1 MDHLV
6 DYIQWMGDLP
16 FSALPFNEADALVLC
31 MLSYYD
37 LSPLFPENGAGPI
50 PVSKTL
56 RLIEEDK
63 VRVMLVG
70 RDRGFRRI
78 LECAARSRRYGEL
91 QMRDYV
97 DLYRQ
102 EPPLQF
108 SAVTFS
114 STKFCFVAYRGTDDS
129 LAGWEEDFM
138 ISFTVTE
145 AQKLAA
151 DYLQRAMKRRRPIM
165 IGGHSK
171 GGNLALFAACQL
183 TDEQWNK
190 VEHLYL
196 LDGPGICPEV
206 MDDSCVKRID
216 PKTTKILPAFSIV
229 GKLFEPQI
237 SDSRIV
243 QSSASGFVQHS
254 LDTWGID
261 HGKLLLAEGPTPR
274 SVWINE
280 LLSRWIGGISQE
292 DRVVF
297 VQELFDA
304 LAANGAASFDDIEEG
319 GVGGFEAILLKLLGS
334 SEVTKKTITDLPKRF
349 ILGDYYDAITQK
361 GFSVWLKDS
370 IQSLQTQVMDLRSE
384 KQPSQNEGPDGTE

>member
-6 DYIQWMGDLP
+6 DYIQWMGELS

-37 LSPLFPENGAGPI
+37 LTPLFPESGSGPV
-50 PVSKTL
+50 PVRQAL

-70 RDRGFRRI
+70 RDRGFRKI
-78 LECAARSRRYGEL
+78 LDCAARSRRYGEL
-91 QMRDYV
+91 LMRDYV
-97 DLYRQ
+97 DRYRQ

-108 SAVTFS
+108 SAVTFCAP
-114 STKFCFVAYRGTDDS
+114 KFCFVAYRGTDDS

-145 AQKLAA
+145 AQRLAA
-151 DYLQRAMKRRRPIM
+151 DYLRRAVRRKKPFY

-171 GGNLALFAACQL
+171 GSNLALFAACQL
-183 TDEQWNK
+183 EDEAWAR
-190 VEHLYL
+190 VERLFL
-196 LDGPGICPEV
+196 LDGPGLCPEV
-206 MDDSCVKRID
+206 MDDGCVKRID
-216 PKTTKILPAFSIV
+216 AKTTKIQPAFSVV

-261 HGKLLLAEGPTPR
+261 HGKLLLADGPNPR

-280 LLSRWIGGISQE
+280 LLDRWIGGISQE
-292 DRVVF
+292 DRLVF

-304 LAANGAASFDDIEEG
+304 LAADGAASFEDIEER
-319 GVGGFEAILLKLLGS
+319 GVGGFEAILAKLLAS
-334 SEVTKKTITDLPKRF
+334 SRVTKKTIGDLPKRA
-349 ILGDYYDAITQK
+349 ILGEHYDAISQR
-361 GFSVWLKDS
+361 GLSAWLMERF
-370 IQSLQTQVMDLRSE
+370 QSWQNQVLDRKSRE
-384 KQPSQNEGPDGTE
+384 DEPEDPEGPRRL